1 MLEALFKLKEHGTNV
16 KTEVIAGFT
25 TFLTMAYI
33 IFVNPAI
40 LAQTGMDFNAVFVAT
55 CLAAA
60 FGTAVMAL
68 LANYPIAL
76 APGMG
81 LNAYFTFAVVKGMGV
96 PWQTALGAVFI
107 SGVIFVLV
115 SSFKL
120 REILVN
126 AIPRSLKLAIS
137 AGVGLF
143 LAIIGLKSAGLITA
157 SPVTMVQMGDI
168 HAPSTI
174 LAVLGF
180 FLIVALEY
188 RKVKGSIIIGV
199 LGVTVLSVVLGL
211 TEFKGVFS
219 APPSIA
225 PTFMQMD
232 LKGAMNVGLLGVVFI
247 FFFVDLFDTT
257 GTLIGVS
264 HRSGLLDKDGKL
276 PRLKKAL
283 LADSS
288 AIMVGA
294 ALGTSSVTAYVE
306 SAAGVAAG
314 GRTGLT
320 SLVVA
325 LLFLAALFVAP
336 LAGTVPAYA
345 TAPALCYV
353 AVLMARGLAE
363 IDWDDI
369 TEAAPAVITAVGMPF
384 TYSIADGI
392 AFGFISYAAIKLF
405 SGRFKDL
412 SPAVLIITALWLIK
426 FAVFG

>member
-412 SPAVLIITALWLIK
+412 SPAVLIITSLWLIK